1 MRFGERIWKKKKKM
15 LVGYN
20 LGSIGVEMSGN
31 LRCEVNLLITPLLK
45 GKVGSR
51 ILWFYIWFLL
61 WEIMW
66 FLINFYFSLILIMN
80 ESCINLFGVKFKYIL
95 IINVMHCDNWFW

>member
-1 MRFGERIWKKKKKM
+1 MKKEKKM

-51 ILWFYIWFLL
+51 IL
-61 WEIMW
+61 
-66 FLINFYFSLILIMN
+66 
-80 ESCINLFGVKFKYIL
+80 
-95 IINVMHCDNWFW
+95 